1 MFRKILFAL
10 IMGVFIAVCAAA
22 VLWVEVEHYALRPAA
37 PADPSERTVLIR
49 GGQPFSA
56 VVELLVARGVVQSP
70 LKFRVLARLRGVDR
84 RIKAGEYA
92 LRASMTPLEILA
104 ALERGAVKLHRLI
117 IPEGWTVQQIAAAVE
132 AAGLGAA
139 ADTTRLAGDPA
150 LARRHGIEADSLEGY
165 LFPDTYLFP
174 RGVAAETIVGVML
187 ERFREVF
194 TPEWSRRAA
203 ELGFSVHAVVT
214 LASIIEKETGAAA
227 ERALISSVFHNRLA
241 KGMRLETDPT
251 VIYGIENFDGNLTR
265 RHLATPTPYNTYLI
279 RGLPPGPIAS
289 PGSASLHAAL
299 YPAQTDYLFF
309 VSRNDGTH
317 VFSSSLEEHNRAVR
331 QHQSRQPPGPRTP
344 P

>member
-1 MFRKILFAL
+1 MARKILFAV
-10 IMGVFIAVCAAA
+10 IVGAFVSACTAT
-22 VLWVEVEHYALRPAA
+22 VLWVELEQYALRPASA
-37 PADPSERTVLIR
+37 GDVSEKTVLIR
-49 GGQPFSA
+49 GGQTFSA
-56 VVELLVARGVVQSP
+56 VAELLVSSEIVQSP
-70 LKFRVLARLRGVDR
+70 LKFRILARLRGVDR
-84 RIKAGEYA
+84 RLKAGEYA

-104 ALERGAVKLHRLI
+104 MLERGVVKLYRLT

-132 AAGLGAA
+132 AAGLGATGEITA
-139 ADTTRLAGDPA
+139 LAGDPA

-174 RGVAAETIVGVML
+174 RGVAAEAIVAVML
-187 ERFREVF
+187 ERFRAVF
-194 TPEWSRRAA
+194 TTEWSRRAA
-203 ELGFSVHAVVT
+203 DLGFSVHAVVT

-227 ERALISSVFHNRLA
+227 ERPLISSVFHNRL
-241 KGMRLETDPT
+241 KEGMRLETDPT

-289 PGSASLHAAL
+289 PGSDSLRAAL

-317 VFSSSLEEHNRAVR
+317 VFSTSLEEHNRAVR
-331 QHQSRQPPGPRTP
+331 QYQSRQSAGPRTP
-344 P
+344 